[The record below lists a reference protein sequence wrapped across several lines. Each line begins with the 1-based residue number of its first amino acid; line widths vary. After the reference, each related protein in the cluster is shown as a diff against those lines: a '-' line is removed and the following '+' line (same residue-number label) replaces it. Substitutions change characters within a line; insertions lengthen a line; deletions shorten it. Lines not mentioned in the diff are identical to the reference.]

1 MFAIFIMIGLII
13 AIGLSA
19 IIIDDI
25 EKEKERKKN
34 NDWE

>member
-1 MFAIFIMIGLII
+1 MFAIFIMIGLVI

-25 EKEKERKKN
+25 EKEKERKK
-34 NDWE
+34 E

>member
-1 MFAIFIMIGLII
+1 MFTIFIMIVLII

-19 IIIDDI
+19 IIMDDI

>member
-1 MFAIFIMIGLII
+1 MFAIFIMIGLVI

-19 IIIDDI
+19 IIMDDI

-34 NDWE
+34 NDRE